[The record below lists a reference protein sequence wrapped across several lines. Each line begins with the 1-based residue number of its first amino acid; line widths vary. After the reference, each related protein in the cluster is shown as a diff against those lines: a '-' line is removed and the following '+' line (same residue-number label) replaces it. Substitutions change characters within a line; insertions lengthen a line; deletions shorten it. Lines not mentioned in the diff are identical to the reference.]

1 MGEILTGKC
10 EKCGFIGQI
19 NRVDEMLSFPCECH
33 SPTHFITHYLCD
45 KCKDTFKVTL
55 NKRCDVILTPKTF
68 CKILKMHGKYYQKF
82 GNIKLDENT
91 MKPKY
96 VLNKTTNK
104 VEIHF
109 HCTYKVLTYI
119 DELYREWMKNQP
131 DDSKSSNNNVSTTVI
146 KD

>member
-19 NRVDEMLSFPCECH
+19 NRVDEMFSFSCECH

-45 KCKDTFKVTL
+45 KCKDTFKVTP

-119 DELYREWMKNQP
+119 DELYREWMKNHP

>member
-45 KCKDTFKVTL
+45 KCKDTFKVTP

-96 VLNKTTNK
+96 VLNKITNK
-104 VEIHF
+104 VE
-109 HCTYKVLTYI
+109 KSKLLTI
-119 DELYREWMKNQP
+119 ICLKFTDGSRGG
-131 DDSKSSNNNVSTTVI
+131 STRLKYFGKIYNT
-146 KD
+146 